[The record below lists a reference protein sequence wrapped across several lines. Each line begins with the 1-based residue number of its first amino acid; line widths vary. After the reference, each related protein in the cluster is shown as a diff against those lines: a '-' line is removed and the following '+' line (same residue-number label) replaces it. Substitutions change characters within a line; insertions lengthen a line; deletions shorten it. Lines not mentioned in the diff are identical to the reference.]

1 MHKYSSLAL
10 TIVMLQSCS
19 YLPELPDLPE
29 MPDIIP
35 DISLPEIYRED
46 IKQGSILTQKKVS
59 QLAIGMSEK
68 EVKDVIGSPAII
80 DPFHANQWDYINF
93 SIYHKKENINY
104 RLRLVFDQGVLKEI
118 DKSKLGVLRA
128 ETIITEDT
136 INDSKQEEENPWY
149 KFW

>member
-10 TIVMLQSCS
+10 TIIMLQSCS
-19 YLPELPDLPE
+19 YLPKLPDLPE
-29 MPDIIP
+29 MPKIF
-35 DISLPEIYRED
+35 PEIYRED
-46 IKQGSILTQKKVS
+46 IKHGSILSENKVS
-59 QLAIGMSEK
+59 QLEIGMSKK
-68 EVKDVIGSPAII
+68 EVKDLIGSPAII

-118 DKSKLGVLRA
+118 DKSMLGVLPA
-128 ETIITEDT
+128 ETIISEDT

>member
-19 YLPELPDLPE
+19 YLPELPE

-35 DISLPEIYRED
+35 DISLPETYRED
-46 IKQGSILTQKKVS
+46 IKQGSILTEKKVS

-68 EVKDVIGSPAII
+68 EVKDFIGSPAII

-118 DKSKLGVLRA
+118 DKSMLGVLPA

-136 INDSKQEEENPWY
+136 ITDSKQEEENPWY

>member
-1 MHKYSSLAL
+1 
-10 TIVMLQSCS
+10 MLI
-19 YLPELPDLPE
+19 LPELPDLPE

-35 DISLPEIYRED
+35 DISLPETYRED
-46 IKQGSILTQKKVS
+46 IKQGSILTEKKVS

-68 EVKDVIGSPAII
+68 EVKDLIGSPTII

-118 DKSKLGVLRA
+118 DKAKLGVLPA

>member
-35 DISLPEIYRED
+35 DISLPETYRED
-46 IKQGSILTQKKVS
+46 IKQGSILTEKKVS

-68 EVKDVIGSPAII
+68 EVKDLIGSPAII

-118 DKSKLGVLRA
+118 DKSKLGVLPA
-128 ETIITEDT
+128 ETIITEDS